1 MNRTQEQTYS
11 PTEHAAISIA
21 ALVGMR
27 RSADG
32 RELSTFDASGDCSW
46 LRNASGPSRLS
57 INRMRSAGGVG
68 APSVRD
74 SSRAIVLGSPVQAV
88 HLTPYRAND
97 LRGHVC
103 DLPSD
108 GYRFSDSGHRNASGV
123 EATD

>member
-1 MNRTQEQTYS
+1 MNRTEEQTYS
-11 PTEHAAISIA
+11 PTEHAGISIA

-32 RELSTFDASGDCSW
+32 RELSTFDTRGDCSW
-46 LRNASGPSRLS
+46 LRNASGPSQLS
-57 INRMRSAGGVG
+57 INRIRSAGGFG

-74 SSRAIVLGSPVQAV
+74 SSWAIALGTPVQAI

-97 LRGHVC
+97 LRGHVS

-108 GYRFSDSGHRNASGV
+108 GYQFSDSGHRNASDV